1 MREHRHYRAGL
12 IEAPT
17 PGAFRFKTLFSAPK
31 PPKVEPLPPPPVTT
45 DPAVTEAER
54 MQREEARR
62 RRGRASTI
70 LTDTRQSGQ
79 LDGGSSAGRTT
90 TLGGAV

>member
-1 MREHRHYRAGL
+1 MGS
-12 IEAPT
+12 I
-17 PGAFRFKTLFSAPK
+17 FSAPK
-31 PPKVEPLPPPPVTT
+31 PPKVEPLPPAPVTT
-45 DPAVTEAER
+45 DPAVTGAAQRE
-54 MQREEARR
+54 REEARR

>member
-1 MREHRHYRAGL
+1 MGS
-12 IEAPT
+12 I
-17 PGAFRFKTLFSAPK
+17 FSAPK

-79 LDGGSSAGRTT
+79 LDGGSGQPRTT